1 MLTTDLLGLH
11 RDAID
16 AATAYVSRVTPD
28 DLRRP
33 TPCRGWDLGALLAHM
48 IGQNRGFTIAARG
61 GNAPKI
67 AHTPEP
73 FTEERWIASA
83 GALVAAFAGADPS
96 VGIIEVELHPTS
108 PLSLSTVVGAHL
120 LDTAV
125 HTWDVARSLGLEYV
139 PTPEIADAVL
149 RVAKTVPDD
158 DNRERPG
165 AAFAHALPE
174 PPAATVWERSLALLG
189 RAPRETRTH

>member
-1 MLTTDLLGLH
+1 M
-11 RDAID
+11 
-16 AATAYVSRVTPD
+16 
-28 DLRRP
+28 
-33 TPCRGWDLGALLAHM
+33 
-48 IGQNRGFTIAARG
+48 
-61 GNAPKI
+61 
-67 AHTPEP
+67 
-73 FTEERWIASA
+73 SA

-125 HTWDVARSLGLEYV
+125 HTWDVARSLGLEYG